1 MLYQLGVLSIKV
13 HPFNVSRVSSD
24 RMTDYVAKPVLG
36 REPPMEY
43 VGEGANSWRLTGDL
57 FPKVIGGLNEL
68 QLLQAMRTSGRPQ
81 FLLRGDGTPMGWVAI
96 EKVSTLEQYLSTDG
110 VGQKITVDI
119 EVRRAG
125 RPSRLALFSIVLGLF
140 S

>member
-1 MLYQLGVLSIKV
+1 
-13 HPFNVSRVSSD
+13 
-24 RMTDYVAKPVLG
+24 
-36 REPPMEY
+36 MEY
-43 VGEGANSWRLTGDL
+43 VGEGANTWRLTGDL

-96 EKVSTLEQYLSTDG
+96 EKVSTLEQHLSTDG

>member
-1 MLYQLGVLSIKV
+1 
-13 HPFNVSRVSSD
+13 
-24 RMTDYVAKPVLG
+24 
-36 REPPMEY
+36 
-43 VGEGANSWRLTGDL
+43 
-57 FPKVIGGLNEL
+57 
-68 QLLQAMRTSGRPQ
+68 
-81 FLLRGDGTPMGWVAI
+81 MGWVAI
-96 EKVSTLEQYLSTDG
+96 EKVSTLEQHLSTDG